1 VHLLSLSLFE
11 EGNLLQTVKE
21 LVSEVARLEAVRE
34 EREQQL
40 FAWRDDI
47 FNILGW

>member
-1 VHLLSLSLFE
+1 LSLFLE

-21 LVSEVARLEAVRE
+21 LVGEVARLEAVRE
-34 EREQQL
+34 EREQHL

>member
-1 VHLLSLSLFE
+1 
-11 EGNLLQTVKE
+11 LQTVKE
-21 LVSEVARLEAVRE
+21 LVGEVTRLEAVRE

-47 FNILGW
+47 FNILGEQNHSQKGVAPADC